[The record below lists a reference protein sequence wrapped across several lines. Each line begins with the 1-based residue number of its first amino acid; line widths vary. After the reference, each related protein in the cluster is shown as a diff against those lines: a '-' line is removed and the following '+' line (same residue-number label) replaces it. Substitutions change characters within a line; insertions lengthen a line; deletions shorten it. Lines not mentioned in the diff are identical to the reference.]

1 MMFKNKWFLTK
12 MEKGCFVSMIARQQ
26 DHSSG
31 YAAFLVLPF
40 LSLVPKKS
48 YIDYCDFSFLR
59 VGKLFILEKWQR

>member
-12 MEKGCFVSMIARQQ
+12 MEKVCFVSMIARQQ

-31 YAAFLVLPF
+31 YAVFLVLPF

-48 YIDYCDFSFLR
+48 YIDYCYFSFLR